1 MEQSLFKNV
10 PTYLDLNGPNLS
22 FTSNPSDIQGQ
33 PGGSLS
39 LTGIATATFKDVSF
53 PNLARGLGSIAYQWY
68 EVGVGKLSDGGR
80 IAGSATT
87 TLTLNNLVTPGDNGR
102 QFYLE
107 ADYTPYYYQT
117 GNATNEP
124 LNSGIGSITVADVI
138 EIGTQPVPITGLTT
152 TGHQFNIVSSLS
164 GATENLA
171 FQWQLDGNNVS
182 DGTLEKK
189 TVDVISST
197 TVDRSLYANNGSGS
211 FPSSITDFG
220 GTGEYRIWSN
230 PNLSASYWQAGFS
243 AFGGGSGGVNGITEA
258 DRILCAEQCSTVTGT
273 QVELG
278 DFAENLNGLDFYKMD
293 VVSGINS
300 TRVTEQT
307 FTTGSFIIPAN
318 AKDIRIDIGSGRGG
332 SGADTHLN
340 SGGNGGDGMAAWFS
354 IPISSS
360 ARTVN
365 INVGRGGNDGLVG
378 TESSGGLGGSVGGS
392 VWEGGTGAKSG
403 STGLNG
409 SGGGGGGATT
419 VAIDGVL
426 AIVAGGGAGG
436 GGASESG
443 AGTDGADAGPISGSV
458 PFYGL
463 TDSDSFSIMS
473 GVSAVSSSGAG
484 GGGGGAGASF
494 TYNSATYSA
503 ATAGTSGS
511 SATGGNQGHSA
522 YKTSLATLD
531 GGSYNRYVKSDG
543 AASGWVFLSYTT
555 TTSSN
560 TNDTKTT
567 TISGAETSSLTLNT
581 DKVGVAYT
589 VGVQITGA
597 AGNSPLIS
605 DIVGYNVVSQFDQAL
620 INIEAIGIT
629 TSASLSTVNLNNGE
643 ITFTSSNVRTD
654 NTNAIRNYVLYSPE
668 RDVDVEMD
676 MYGRVGNSGPGGG
689 GGGEGGYSRIR
700 LTLEKNTE
708 YVITG
713 LSTAIGSPAL
723 YRKGALLVRIG
734 QGGDSAK
741 VGGNGGGHGGG
752 IGIGGGNGGGYIGGQ
767 GAAAY
772 GAGNL
777 PSNGKF
783 GSIFQSPTL
792 SSGDTQATAPN
803 AGGTISCAKGIY
815 WAQQG
820 KTPCEDL
827 GSVQFRLS
835 DGSIVSNTT
844 STITRGYKDGYNII
858 ETAGLGL
865 GNGGNGGNGAIG
877 GAGGSSSGGGGGGSG
892 YSSGAVTVISST
904 LGGSSG
910 EARVILRL
918 V

>member
-22 FTSNPSDIQGQ
+22 FTENPSDIQGQ

-53 PNLARGLGSIAYQWY
+53 PNLARGLGNIAYQWY

-87 TLTLNNLVTPGDNGR
+87 TLTISNLVTPGDNGR

-107 ADYTPYYYQT
+107 SDYTPYYYQT

-138 EIGTQPVPITGLTT
+138 EIATQPISITGLTT

-182 DGTLEKK
+182 DGIIEKRSV
-189 TVDVISST
+189 VDV
-197 TVDRSLYANNGSGS
+197 GS
-211 FPSSITDFG
+211 
-220 GTGEYRIWSN
+220 N
-230 PNLSASYWQAGFS
+230 
-243 AFGGGSGGVNGITEA
+243 V
-258 DRILCAEQCSTVTGT
+258 
-273 QVELG
+273 
-278 DFAENLNGLDFYKMD
+278 
-293 VVSGINS
+293 
-300 TRVTEQT
+300 RVTEQT
-307 FTTGSFIIPAN
+307 FLTDTFTIPAN
-318 AKDIRIDIGSGRGG
+318 ATDIRLDLGSGCGG
-332 SGADTHLN
+332 AGADTHLN
-340 SGGNGGDGMAAWFS
+340 SGGDGGDGMSAWFT
-354 IPISSS
+354 IPSSSS
-360 ARTVN
+360 ARSVV
-365 INVGRGGNDGLVG
+365 INVGKNGNDGLVG
-378 TESSGGLGGSVGGS
+378 TASSGGLGGITGPGGS
-392 VWEGGTGAKSG
+392 IGGSGAKSG

-409 SGGGGGGATT
+409 SGGGGGGATA
-419 VAIDGVL
+419 VQIDGTL
-426 AIVAGGGAGG
+426 AIVLGGGAGG

-443 AGTDGADAGPISGSV
+443 AGTDGADAGPKSDSL

-463 TDSDSFSIMS
+463 TDSDSFSDV
-473 GVSAVSSSGAG
+473 GGASAVVSTGAG

-511 SATGGNQGHSA
+511 SATGGSRGHSA

-531 GGSYNRYVKSDG
+531 GGSYNRYVKSSSV
-543 AASGWVFLSYTT
+543 ASGWAFLSYTT
-555 TTSSN
+555 TSTTN

-589 VGVQITGA
+589 VGVQITGT
-597 AGNSPLIS
+597 AGNSPLTS
-605 DIVGYNVVSQFDQAL
+605 DIVGYNVVSQFSPSAA
-620 INIEAIGIT
+620 IVNIEAIGIT
-629 TSASLSTVNLNNGE
+629 TSASLSTINLHNGE
-643 ITFTSSNVRTD
+643 ITFTSSDVSTD
-654 NTNAIRNYVLYSPE
+654 NTNAIRNYVLYSPD
-668 RDVDVEMD
+668 RDVDVQMD
-676 MYGRVGNSGPGGG
+676 MYGRVGNSGAGGG
-689 GGGEGGYSRIR
+689 GGGDGGYSRIA

-713 LSTAIGSPAL
+713 LSTSIGSPAL

-734 QGGDSAK
+734 QGGDAPSST
-741 VGGNGGGHGGG
+741 GNGGGHGGG
-752 IGIGGGNGGGYIGGQ
+752 IGISGGTGGGYIGGQ
-767 GAAAY
+767 GGAAY
-772 GAGNL
+772 SAGNL
-777 PSNGKF
+777 PSNGRF

-792 SSGDTQATAPN
+792 SSGDTQASAPN
-803 AGGTISCAKGIY
+803 AGTSIACAKGIY

-835 DGSIVSNTT
+835 DGSIVSNTV

-877 GAGGSSSGGGGGGSG
+877 GTGGSSSGGGGGGSG

-904 LGGSSG
+904 LGGGDG

>member
-1 MEQSLFKNV
+1 MEQSLFKNI

-22 FTSNPSDIQGQ
+22 FTENPSDIQGQ
-33 PGGSLS
+33 PGASLS
-39 LTGIATATFKDVSF
+39 LIGIATASF
-53 PNLARGLGSIAYQWY
+53 PNVADNAGSLAYQWY
-68 EVGVGKLSDGGR
+68 EVGIGKLTDGGR

-87 TLTLNNLVTPGDNGR
+87 TLTISNLVTPGDNGR

-107 ADYTPYYYQT
+107 ADYVPFQYVT
-117 GNATNEP
+117 GNANNEP
-124 LNSGIGSITVADVI
+124 LNSGIGSITVADII
-138 EIGTQPVPITGLTT
+138 EIGTQPIPITGLTT
-152 TGHQFNIVSSLS
+152 TGHQFNIVSTLS

-182 DGTLEKK
+182 DGIIEKRSV
-189 TVDVISST
+189 VDV
-197 TVDRSLYANNGSGS
+197 GS
-211 FPSSITDFG
+211 
-220 GTGEYRIWSN
+220 N
-230 PNLSASYWQAGFS
+230 
-243 AFGGGSGGVNGITEA
+243 V
-258 DRILCAEQCSTVTGT
+258 
-273 QVELG
+273 
-278 DFAENLNGLDFYKMD
+278 
-293 VVSGINS
+293 
-300 TRVTEQT
+300 RVTEQT
-307 FTTGSFIIPAN
+307 FLTDTFTIPAN
-318 AKDIRIDIGSGRGG
+318 ATDIRLDLGSGCGG

-340 SGGNGGDGMAAWFS
+340 SGGDGGDGMSAWFT
-354 IPISSS
+354 IPSSS
-360 ARTVN
+360 SSRSVV
-365 INVGRGGNDGLVG
+365 INVGKNGNDGLVG
-378 TESSGGLGGSVGGS
+378 TDSDGGRGGITGTGGSL
-392 VWEGGTGAKSG
+392 GGTGAISA
-403 STGLNG
+403 STGLTG

-419 VAIDGVL
+419 VQIDGAL
-426 AIVAGGGAGG
+426 AIVLGGGGGG

-443 AGTDGADAGPISGSV
+443 AGTDGADAGPTSGSV
-458 PFYGL
+458 PFYDL
-463 TDSDSFSIMS
+463 TDSDSFSDVGGATAMTDN
-473 GVSAVSSSGAG
+473 SGAG

-531 GGSYNRYVKSDG
+531 GGSYNRYVKSGG
-543 AASGWVFLSYTT
+543 AASGWAFLSYTT
-555 TTSSN
+555 TTSSQ

-589 VGVQITGA
+589 VGVQITGS
-597 AGNSPLIS
+597 AGNSPLTS
-605 DIVGYNVVSQFDQAL
+605 DIAGYNIVSQFDQAL

-676 MYGRVGNSGPGGG
+676 MYGRVGKSGPGGG

-713 LSTAIGSPAL
+713 LSTSIGSPAL

-734 QGGDSAK
+734 QGGDAPSSS
-741 VGGNGGGHGGG
+741 GNGGGHGGG
-752 IGIGGGNGGGYIGGQ
+752 IGISGGGGGGYIGGQ
-767 GAAAY
+767 GGAAWS
-772 GAGNL
+772 AGQM
-777 PSNGKF
+777 PSNGRF

-792 SSGDTQATAPN
+792 SSGDTQASAPN
-803 AGGTISCAKGIY
+803 AGTSIACAKGIY

>member
-1 MEQSLFKNV
+1 MEQSLFKNI
-10 PTYLDLNGPNLS
+10 PTYLDLNGPILS
-22 FTSNPSDIQGQ
+22 FTSNPTDIQGQ
-33 PGGSLS
+33 PGSNLT
-39 LTGIATATFKDVSF
+39 LTGIATATF
-53 PNLARGLGSIAYQWY
+53 PNVAQNDGHLAYQWY

-87 TLTLNNLVTPGDNGR
+87 TLTISNLVTPDDNGR
-102 QFYLE
+102 QFYVE
-107 ADYTPYYYQT
+107 SDYVPAQYTT
-117 GNATNEP
+117 GNANNEP
-124 LNSGIGSITVADVI
+124 LNSGIGSITVADII
-138 EIGTQPVPITGLTT
+138 EIGNQPVPITGLTT
-152 TGHQFNIVSSLS
+152 ASHQFNIVSSLS
-164 GATENLA
+164 GATENLS

-197 TVDRSLYANNGSGS
+197 TVVRSVYANNGSGS
-211 FPSSITDFG
+211 FPHSITDFG

-230 PNLSASYWQAGFS
+230 PNLSASYWQAG
-243 AFGGGSGGVNGITEA
+243 ATNSGGVNGITEA
-258 DRILCAEQCSTVTGT
+258 DRILCAEQCSTATGT

-278 DFAENLNGLDFYKMD
+278 DFAETMNGIDWYKIN

-300 TRVTEQT
+300 TRITEQT
-307 FTTGSFIIPAN
+307 FTSGSFTIPAN
-318 AKDIRIDIGSGRGG
+318 AKDIRIDLGSGRGG

-340 SGGNGGDGMAAWFS
+340 SGGNGGDGMGAWFS
-354 IPISSS
+354 IPTSSS
-360 ARTVN
+360 ARTVD
-365 INVGRGGNDGLVG
+365 INVGKNGNDGLVG
-378 TESSGGLGGSVGGS
+378 TDSDGGRGGITGTGGSL
-392 VWEGGTGAKSG
+392 GGTGAISA
-403 STGLNG
+403 STGLTG

-419 VAIDGVL
+419 VQIDGTL
-426 AIVAGGGAGG
+426 AIVLGGGGGG

-443 AGTDGADAGPISGSV
+443 AGTDGADAGPTSGSV
-458 PFYGL
+458 PFYDL
-463 TDSDSFSIMS
+463 TDSDSFSDVGGATAMTDN
-473 GVSAVSSSGAG
+473 SGAG

-531 GGSYNRYVKSDG
+531 GGSYNRYVKSGG
-543 AASGWVFLSYTT
+543 AASGWAFLSYTT
-555 TTSSN
+555 TTSSQ

-581 DKVGVAYT
+581 DKVGVGYT

-597 AGNSPLIS
+597 AGNSPLTS

-643 ITFTSSNVRTD
+643 VTFTSSNVRTD

-676 MYGRVGNSGPGGG
+676 MYGRVGKSGPGGG

-713 LSTAIGSPAL
+713 LSTSIGSPAL
-723 YRKGALLVRIG
+723 YRKGSLLVRIG
-734 QGGDSAK
+734 QGGDAPSSS
-741 VGGNGGGHGGG
+741 GNGGGHGGG
-752 IGIGGGNGGGYIGGQ
+752 IGISGGGGGGYIGGQ
-767 GAAAY
+767 GGAAY
-772 GAGNL
+772 SAGNL
-777 PSNGKF
+777 PSNGRF

-792 SSGDTQATAPN
+792 SSGDTQASAPN
-803 AGGTISCAKGIY
+803 AGTSIACAKGIY

-877 GAGGSSSGGGGGGSG
+877 GNGGSSSGGGGGGSG
-892 YSSGAVTVISST
+892 YSSGAVNVVTTT

-910 EARVILRL
+910 EARVIVR
-918 V
+918 VV